1 MWEDLNEDGHPVSI
15 WFDWPQQESEA
26 AELVTWQHTIVPGL
40 LQTPAYAH
48 AFLSSDEAVEARMA
62 RQIIL
67 TRTDAPPTALT
78 ALLSDGVLTHL
89 VGSPEVMREQIEH
102 LVSLSLDPPGDCCS
116 GCGNDK
122 RDAPWP
128 AMMGLS
134 RVQQRRSNEASRK

>member
-102 LVSLSLDPPGDCCS
+102 LVSLSESPTSPFATWRPLTPRQGPS
-116 GCGNDK
+116 
-122 RDAPWP
+122 PSTSP
-128 AMMGLS
+128 
-134 RVQQRRSNEASRK
+134 